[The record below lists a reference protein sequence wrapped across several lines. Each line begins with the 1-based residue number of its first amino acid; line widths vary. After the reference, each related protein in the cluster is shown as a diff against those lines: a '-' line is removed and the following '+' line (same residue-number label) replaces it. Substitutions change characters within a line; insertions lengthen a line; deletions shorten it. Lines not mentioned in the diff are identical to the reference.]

1 MIKKLEEKVEEKQIK
16 EVKPEVK
23 TEVKAEIKAEP
34 EPQQSTTAQSSQPTF
49 VPVSESSSVV
59 RKKNLAPLQALPPLH
74 HHRKV

>member
-16 EVKPEVK
+16 EEVKPEVK
-23 TEVKAEIKAEP
+23 AEVKAEIKAEP

-59 RKKNLAPLQALPPLH
+59 RKKNLAPL
-74 HHRKV
+74 